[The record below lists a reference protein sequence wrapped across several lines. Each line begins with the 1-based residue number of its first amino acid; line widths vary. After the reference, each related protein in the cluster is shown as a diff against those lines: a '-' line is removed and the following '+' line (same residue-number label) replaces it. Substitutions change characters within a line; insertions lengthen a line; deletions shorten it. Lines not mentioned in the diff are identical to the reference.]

1 MQNPWTT
8 EINASYHRQQLLA
21 EAATERLAALAA
33 PADGVLLARQTNAQ
47 RMARTLVAAIV
58 ASVSLKRIRVKAVDW
73 KFRGYQRPGIRL
85 GQPHGSPCK

>member
-21 EAATERLAALAA
+21 EAATERLAAQAT
-33 PADGVLLARQTNAQ
+33 PAEGARLARLQNVR

-58 ASVSLKRIRVKAVDW
+58 AAVSLKRIRARVVDW
-73 KFRGYQRPGIRL
+73 KFWGYHRPGIRL